1 MLNIYDLAQGVRII
15 VVEVDWFLACTLNL
29 HLFLDILL
37 RNLPRNIFIDG
48 KRENVDARR
57 AIYIEV
63 EYQILQ

>member
-1 MLNIYDLAQGVRII
+1 MLNIYDIAQGIRII

-29 HLFLDILL
+29 HLFLDIPL
-37 RNLPRNIFIDG
+37 RNQPRNIFIDG
-48 KRENVDARR
+48 KRENVNARR